1 MRGVS
6 RANTKAGVMGRERG
20 RTTDAR
26 RRARTRSSR
35 WVAVMLLV
43 ALGMTACAGSDEM
56 SGPAPDIAE
65 PPMAGGGDDRGAD
78 QDGGEQA
85 PGEDPVLDVGGDTAG
100 RQVIRRANITLAS
113 DDPEA
118 TVTAIGR
125 AATGVGGFVAGTA
138 LYREGGIL
146 QGTITLR
153 IPSQRLSEAL
163 GQIEAAGAEVRAR
176 ELGSEDV
183 TDQLTDIAAQLRNL
197 RALEL
202 ELLELLTEARQ
213 TNDTEK
219 VLLVFDR
226 VRAARSEIERLD
238 ARQASLQDLVS
249 LATVQ
254 VNVEPTRAL
263 LAATASERDPE
274 PRPWSPARQ
283 VEVAW
288 QSTISALQGIADLG
302 IVALVTILPV
312 TLILALPIALV
323 VWLAMRTRRRRP
335 VPAPAATRPSTG
347 AAQPPPQGPPTTSTT
362 DGPTASVPAP
372 PAEGGPVPSKDTP
385 DRD

>member
-1 MRGVS
+1 
-6 RANTKAGVMGRERG
+6 
-20 RTTDAR
+20 
-26 RRARTRSSR
+26 
-35 WVAVMLLV
+35 MLLV
-43 ALGMTACAGSDEM
+43 ALGVTACGGDDM
-56 SGPAPDIAE
+56 SSPAPDPGME
-65 PPMAGGGDDRGAD
+65 PAPPGSIGDDADRDAGDGGD
-78 QDGGEQA
+78 QGGEA
-85 PGEDPVLDVGGDTAG
+85 IGEDPILDVGGDTAG

-125 AATGVGGFVAGTA
+125 AATGVGGFVSGTA

-153 IPSQRLSEAL
+153 VPSERLSEAL
-163 GQIEAAGAEVRAR
+163 GLIEAAGAEVRAR

-183 TDQLTDIAAQLRNL
+183 TDQLTDVAAQLRNL
-197 RALEL
+197 RALEI
-202 ELLELLTEARQ
+202 ELLDLLTEARQ

-226 VRAARSEIERLD
+226 VRATRSEIERLD

-254 VNVEPTRAL
+254 VHVEPTRAL

-288 QSTISALQGIADLG
+288 QSTVRAMQAIADLA
-302 IVALVTILPV
+302 IVAAVTILPV
-312 TLILALPIALV
+312 TLVVALPIALI
-323 VWLAMRTRRRRP
+323 VWLATRARRRRP
-335 VPAPAATRPSTG
+335 APPPPAATAR
-347 AAQPPPQGPPTTSTT
+347 AAPPPPTPPTA
-362 DGPTASVPAP
+362 GPTASVTAQ
-372 PAEGGPVPSKDTP
+372 PAEGGPVPSEDEP

>member
-1 MRGVS
+1 
-6 RANTKAGVMGRERG
+6 MGRRRG
-20 RTTDAR
+20 RTTDGR
-26 RRARTRSSR
+26 RRQRTRSTR
-35 WVAVMLLV
+35 WVAAALLV
-43 ALGMTACAGSDEM
+43 ALGVTACGGEDM
-56 SGPAPDIAE
+56 SSPTPDMGEPAPPAF
-65 PPMAGGGDDRGAD
+65 GGGDDRAD
-78 QDGGEQA
+78 EDTSSDGDQA
-85 PGEDPVLDVGGDTAG
+85 IGEDPILDVGGDTAG
-100 RQVIRRANITLAS
+100 RDVIRRANVTLAS

-125 AATGVGGFVAGTA
+125 AATNVGGFVAGTA

-153 IPSQRLSEAL
+153 VPSERLSEAL

-197 RALEL
+197 RALEI
-202 ELLELLTEARQ
+202 ELLELLTEARE

-226 VRAARSEIERLD
+226 VRATRSEIERLD
-238 ARQASLQDLVS
+238 ARQAALRDLVS
-249 LATVQ
+249 LATIQ
-254 VNVEPTRAL
+254 VTVEPTQAL

-288 QSTISALQGIADLG
+288 QSTVRAMQSIADLA
-302 IVALVTILPV
+302 IVAVVTILPV
-312 TLILALPIALV
+312 TLVLALPIALL
-323 VWLAMRTRRRRP
+323 VWLAMRARRRRP
-335 VPAPAATRPSTG
+335 APPPPTSTAAPAGSA
-347 AAQPPPQGPPTTSTT
+347 PPPPTTAALTS
-362 DGPTASVPAP
+362 DDPTANQPAQ
-372 PAEGGPVPSKDTP
+372 PAEGGPVPSENEP